1 MVFFKLI
8 IQSPNKIALIFVRN
22 GCGNNKNAY
31 HQPRGMWNYF
41 NSVRLKNLYNKNE
54 NNPHATKQTKNN
66 KDKV

>member
-1 MVFFKLI
+1 MSLFLLI
-8 IQSPNKIALIFVRN
+8 LIFELKYLLILLLNFFVILP
-22 GCGNNKNAY
+22 Y
-31 HQPRGMWNYF
+31 HQPRGMLNYF